1 MFKLFF
7 IGICGYYLF
16 VNTSDIFLRPMYYFI
31 IFALPFSAYTL
42 CFLKNNRIAI
52 IYLLMILSSMSF
64 NFLSCYA
71 DSNVAKLDRRSQLY
85 QFCFNHWEGK

>member
-1 MFKLFF
+1 MFF
-7 IGICGYYLF
+7 
-16 VNTSDIFLRPMYYFI
+16 
-31 IFALPFSAYTL
+31 
-42 CFLKNNRIAI
+42 KNNRIAI